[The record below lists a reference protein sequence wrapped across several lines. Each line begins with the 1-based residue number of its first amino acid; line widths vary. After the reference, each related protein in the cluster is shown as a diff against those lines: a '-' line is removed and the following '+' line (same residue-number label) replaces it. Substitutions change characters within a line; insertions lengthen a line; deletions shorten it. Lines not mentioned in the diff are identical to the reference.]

1 MKANLLEALPLF
13 LGAVLG
19 VWLYYSVLTSITVLL
34 GLAALALIG
43 WLTGCLARALLRLYP
58 VAAVYVWQVVV
69 LVPIALISLGG
80 YASMWVVD
88 SVPGWL
94 TKIPLLEAPGPATEA
109 AKEWTKTVSA
119 ALSTAITTF
128 FGALIL
134 DDEKKSDGGL
144 WPPAR
149 IRKALTCVFAGK
161 VDELKE
167 PFERGKDESEEA
179 YDTRMEG
186 LTKQLAE
193 YELVSRSL
201 YSEEISID
209 LPKGWSLSGA
219 LARARIVRDHL
230 RRAV

>member
-19 VWLYYSVLTSITVLL
+19 VWLYYSVLPFAAVLL
-34 GLAALALIG
+34 GLGVIALVG
-43 WLTGCLARALLRLYP
+43 WLAGCLARMLLPRYP
-58 VAAVYVWQVVV
+58 VAAVYVWQVAV
-69 LVPIALISLGG
+69 LIPVALIALGG
-80 YASMWVVD
+80 YVSMWVID

-94 TKIPLLEAPGPATEA
+94 TKIPLLEVPEPATEA

-128 FGALIL
+128 LGALIL

-144 WPPAR
+144 WPPTR
-149 IRKALTCVFAGK
+149 IRVGLTDVFADR
-161 VDELKE
+161 VDKLKE
-167 PFERGKDESEEA
+167 PFEQDEGESDEDYNA
-179 YDTRMEG
+179 RMQG

-193 YELVSRSL
+193 YESVSRAL

-209 LPKGWSLSGA
+209 LPKGWSLPGA
-219 LARARIVRDHL
+219 LARARIVRDL
-230 RRAV
+230 LKC